1 MSLIFSD
8 TILGITLIPF
18 AATPI
23 PSLKITEI
31 NGSKSNKINE
41 LNESSINN
49 HNNNNDNDSN
59 NNSNNNNSNVIESY
73 EKGTAIAAERLNR
86 SIRAPAI
93 VSIIQNKFIQ
103 GWANLN
109 YFKFIYL
116 NL

>member
-31 NGSKSNKINE
+31 NGSKSNKIND

-49 HNNNNDNDSN
+49 HNNDNNSN

-103 GWANLN
+103 G
-109 YFKFIYL
+109 
-116 NL
+116 

>member
-31 NGSKSNKINE
+31 NGSKSNKIND

-49 HNNNNDNDSN
+49 HNNDNNNNNDNDSN

-103 GWANLN
+103 G
-109 YFKFIYL
+109 
-116 NL
+116 

>member
-103 GWANLN
+103 G
-109 YFKFIYL
+109 
-116 NL
+116 